1 MPAQKPS
8 TQKIRSPLGSD
19 ERRIRVEGIIDE
31 GREAGWHT
39 SLTTIRLANRA
50 SAGQQETVDALTLV
64 MRGTPQR
71 YAIRMKL
78 VWGRAHS
85 PVPRSAATRLSPHVA
100 ALAFRANH
108 GSIGFAGPRLLK
120 LREIGKRADDAV
132 LCDGMGIALHHQALR
147 VGTDLVAAELS
158 PGDEELLLGSEAVD
172 VSRARFAFERFLIGE
187 VGNFGAAQISDA
199 FAENE

>member
-78 VWGRAHS
+78 VCGDGRIRPSRGAQRRAFHHTS
-85 PVPRSAATRLSPHVA
+85 QRLPSGRTMGASALQVHV
-100 ALAFRANH
+100 F
-108 GSIGFAGPRLLK
+108 
-120 LREIGKRADDAV
+120 
-132 LCDGMGIALHHQALR
+132 
-147 VGTDLVAAELS
+147 
-158 PGDEELLLGSEAVD
+158 
-172 VSRARFAFERFLIGE
+172 
-187 VGNFGAAQISDA
+187 
-199 FAENE
+199 